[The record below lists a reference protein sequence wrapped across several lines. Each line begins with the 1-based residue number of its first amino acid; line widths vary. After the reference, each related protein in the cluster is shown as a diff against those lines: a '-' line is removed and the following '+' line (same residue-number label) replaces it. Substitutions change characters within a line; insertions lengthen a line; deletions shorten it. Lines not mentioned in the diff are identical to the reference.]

1 MKTKILLLSSL
12 LMLTACIDESDNLGE
27 WMATKK
33 KEAKT
38 KVKPPEPPAPVQPVT
53 YLEPSR
59 TSPHEFNERRM
70 RSQTG
75 NVPNL
80 NRPKE
85 LLENY
90 PLDSLRFAGT
100 IGSGSRLS
108 GLVEVEGHV
117 YTVNVGNHVGQN
129 FGRITKITTDGITVT
144 EAVENTEGGWE
155 NRHIL
160 IEAKTDATAT
170 K

>member
-1 MKTKILLLSSL
+1 MKTKILLLSL
-12 LMLTACIDESDNLGE
+12 LVLTACTEEHEDLQS
-27 WMATKK
+27 WMDSKK
-33 KEAKT
+33 MEAKSQ
-38 KVKPPEPPAPVQPVT
+38 VKAPEPPAPVQPVS
-53 YLEPSR
+53 YPEPTR
-59 TSPHEFNERRM
+59 ASPHEFSERRM

-75 NVPNL
+75 DMPNL

-90 PLDSLRFAGT
+90 PLDSVRFAGT
-100 IGSGSRLS
+100 IGSGNRLS
-108 GLVEVEGHV
+108 GLVDVEGHV
-117 YTVNVGNHVGQN
+117 YTVNVGNYVGQN
-129 FGRITKITTDGITVT
+129 FGRISKITTEGITVT
-144 EAVENTEGGWE
+144 ETVENAEGGWE